1 MDPRARNAA
10 AGLPLAVQPHEGPR
24 LKPRDAALAAG
35 LTLLF
40 LLPMTVLLLP
50 VFKTDRLAAVVAA
63 VFAQGAATV
72 GAAAIVLRHRGL
84 KWNAIG
90 WDTGFRPLLMGVT
103 GGLFVFVLVQVGGW
117 LVAKAA
123 GPVPVSPSL
132 RAMFT
137 GHGAAGLLAFIAA
150 AGLLAPVSEEIFF
163 RGILYSALRNRYGRV
178 VGALVSATVFALMHG
193 DISLGMLP
201 IWLAGVAFVCLY
213 ESSGSLAASMIAHG
227 IHNTATALLFY
238 FFS

>member
-1 MDPRARNAA
+1 MDPRPRNAETGLTL
-10 AGLPLAVQPHEGPR
+10 AGQPPAGPR
-24 LKPRDAALAAG
+24 LRPRDAASAAG

-40 LLPMTVLLLP
+40 LLPLTVLLLP

-63 VFAQGAATV
+63 VFAQGGATV

-84 KWNAIG
+84 RWNVMG
-90 WDTGFRPLLMGVT
+90 WDTGLRSLMTGVT
-103 GGLFVFVLVQVGGW
+103 GGLLVFVLVQVGGW
-117 LVAKAA
+117 LVAKAT

-132 RAMFT
+132 RVMFT
-137 GHGAAGLLAFIAA
+137 GRGAAGLLAFIAA
-150 AGLLAPVSEEIFF
+150 AGLLAPVSEELFF
-163 RGILYSALRNRYGRV
+163 RGILYTALRNRYGRV
-178 VGALVSATVFALMHG
+178 VGALASTTVFALMHG

-201 IWLAGVAFVCLY
+201 VWLAGAVFACLY
-213 ESSGSLAASMIAHG
+213 ESSGSLAAPIIAHG